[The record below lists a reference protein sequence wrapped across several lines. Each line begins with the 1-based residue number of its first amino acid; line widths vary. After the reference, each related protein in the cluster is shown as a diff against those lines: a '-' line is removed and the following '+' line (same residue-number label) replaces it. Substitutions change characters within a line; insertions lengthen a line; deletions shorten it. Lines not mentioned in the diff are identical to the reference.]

1 MESLLV
7 AKMERAALE
16 LNGMVPG
23 TPSLAA
29 PCVPCPETS
38 SSLPPA
44 PPPAPP
50 PGSSYP
56 GAPYPQ
62 LPALLL
68 RTDSTDSASSFSS
81 ASSDV
86 CRCDDCLLGT
96 ADVWANRKKVPYLL
110 WMRNL
115 TKQEILWCRPQE
127 SRLIYIAE

>member
-16 LNGMVPG
+16 QLGVAGVAGGAGGAGGPAASTSPSPSSPVP
-23 TPSLAA
+23 
-29 PCVPCPETS
+29 
-38 SSLPPA
+38 
-44 PPPAPP
+44 
-50 PGSSYP
+50 
-56 GAPYPQ
+56 

-96 ADVWANRKKVPYLL
+96 ADVWANRKKVGTRTTAAP
-110 WMRNL
+110 RRAP
-115 TKQEILWCRPQE
+115 RPALQ
-127 SRLIYIAE
+127 RTWT